1 MERGSKFLAYAY
13 PVETEDDVQHFLQS
27 VKKEHPKARHYCTA
41 FRLFPDGSLER
52 SNDDGEPS
60 GSAGRPIL
68 GQLIKNNLTNVC
80 VIVVRYFG
88 GTKLGIPGLIE
99 AYKTST
105 ANAINTAIIVER
117 KVLAKILIK
126 LSYESFPSFL
136 NYFKQHD
143 IPVIDELYGE
153 RASFIICLPKSTAD
167 QKLIEI
173 LHQLSQMDFQD
184 LEQYIAYLGIE
195 VEVVKEDIII

>member
-105 ANAINTAIIVER
+105 ANAINTATIVER

>member
-117 KVLAKILIK
+117 KVLAKIRIK

>member
-105 ANAINTAIIVER
+105 ANAINTATIVER

-195 VEVVKEDIII
+195 VELVKEDIII

>member
-68 GQLIKNNLTNVC
+68 GQLIKNKLTNVC
-80 VIVVRYFG
+80 VVVVRYFG

-99 AYKTST
+99 AYKMST

-117 KVLAKILIK
+117 NVLTKVLIT

-143 IPVIDELYGE
+143 IPVIEESYGD
-153 RASFIICLPKSTAD
+153 RASFIICLPKSTAK
-167 QKLIEI
+167 QNLIEI
-173 LHQLSQMDFQD
+173 LHQLSQMDFED
-184 LEQYIAYLGIE
+184 LEHYMSYLGIE
-195 VEVVKEDIII
+195 VEVLKEDIII

>member
-68 GQLIKNNLTNVC
+68 GQLIKNKLTNVC
-80 VIVVRYFG
+80 VVVVRYFG

-105 ANAINTAIIVER
+105 ANAIHTAIIVER
-117 KVLAKILIK
+117 NVLTKVLIT

-143 IPVIDELYGE
+143 IPVIEESYGD
-153 RASFIICLPKSTAD
+153 RASFIICLPKSTAK
-167 QKLIEI
+167 QNLIEI
-173 LHQLSQMDFQD
+173 LHQLSQMDFED
-184 LEQYIAYLGIE
+184 LEHYMSYLGIE
-195 VEVVKEDIII
+195 VEVLKEDIII